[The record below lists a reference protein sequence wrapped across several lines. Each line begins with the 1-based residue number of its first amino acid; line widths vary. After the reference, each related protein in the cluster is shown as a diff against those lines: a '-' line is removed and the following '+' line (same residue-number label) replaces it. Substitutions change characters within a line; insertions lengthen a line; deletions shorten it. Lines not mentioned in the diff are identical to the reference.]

1 MVIDVINGL
10 TIAEKTILLQAIR
23 WRIDNRTATTY
34 IRK

>member
-1 MVIDVINGL
+1 MVLDIINGL

-23 WRIDNRTATTY
+23 WRIGNRTATTY